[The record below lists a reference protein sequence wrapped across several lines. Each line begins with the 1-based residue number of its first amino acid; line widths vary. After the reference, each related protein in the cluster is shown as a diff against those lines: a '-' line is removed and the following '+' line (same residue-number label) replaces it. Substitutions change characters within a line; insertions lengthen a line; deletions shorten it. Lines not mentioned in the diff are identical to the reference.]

1 MPQNIWSDG
10 TVEVIGTV
18 TKEPEIKKVG
28 EKQTLIVNF
37 HLAIS
42 RWKEENKSYCSCSVF
57 GKMANF
63 AIDIK
68 KGDIIHAI
76 GKYEPRKYT
85 DKNGIEQTQKNLS
98 CDFIS
103 IMGNNTKIHK
113 NNFIEENNNLKN
125 NNENTISKNES
136 EEIISILG
144 DSNDLPF

>member
-18 TKEPEIKKVG
+18 TKEPEIKKLG

-37 HLAIS
+37 NLAIS
-42 RWKEENKSYCSCSVF
+42 RWKEENPSYCSCSAF
-57 GKMANF
+57 GKIANF

-68 KGDIIHAI
+68 KGDIVHAI
-76 GKYEPRKYT
+76 GKCETRSYT
-85 DKNGIEQTQKNLS
+85 DKNGVDQIKKSIS

-103 IMGNNTKIHK
+103 IMGK
-113 NNFIEENNNLKN
+113 NQKLSKNRFSGENNNYKN
-125 NNENTISKNES
+125 NTDNNIPKNES